1 MHLMVND
8 RNTLCIP
15 DTKKHSVSGHA
26 CLYRL
31 DSVID
36 SAILWWF
43 ECIFDWSSTIAF
55 MKTFH
60 FVLIFSSNTFFPP
73 SRVSEKDDPTTS
85 ARDKA
90 CFNVLICR
98 FRVFFNCLFN
108 LHAICCSSQRFS
120 FKSDSFFTS
129 DKSVMTHTHTPT
141 HTHYIDEPN
150 LFFVFYIDNQLFHLL
165 FFLLDKKTI
174 KCWKDFHFYLPLI
187 HCYYDQ
193 WDMSLGRPPSF
204 PSRISWKKLMKDQ
217 CIFALVITGFVLR
230 TIFLD

>member
-150 LFFVFYIDNQLFHLL
+150 LFFVFYRQSIISSTFFSFGQENDQVLKRFSFLFV
-165 FFLLDKKTI
+165 FIEF
-174 KCWKDFHFYLPLI
+174 
-187 HCYYDQ
+187 
-193 WDMSLGRPPSF
+193 
-204 PSRISWKKLMKDQ
+204 ISS
-217 CIFALVITGFVLR
+217 
-230 TIFLD
+230 